1 MIDFS
6 VLQSVYAKDNPEFL
20 DKTLNSLK
28 EQTVCAKEIILVKDG
43 PISPELDNIIQK
55 WKEYLPLKVVGY
67 EVNKGL
73 AHALNFGLQ
82 FINTSLIARM
92 DSDDI
97 CNKERFEKQ
106 LLFFENNTDCSICGT
121 ALKEFYIEKNSTII
135 EKLRLYP
142 ERTTKESES
151 LFKGTPL
158 GHPTVMMK
166 TELLKK
172 YKYNENTSM
181 NEDID
186 LWFRLIKDNIIIY
199 NIQEPLLNFRITD
212 GTFKRRS
219 IKKAFSEFKIYYR
232 NLFELFGIKPKLVL
246 PFIRLFIR
254 FLPPFITKK
263 LYFSN
268 LRTSLFSKKGK
279 I

>member
-1 MIDFS
+1 MLNFS
-6 VLQSVYAKDNPEFL
+6 VLQSVYAKDKPEYL
-20 DKTLNSLK
+20 DNSLLSLE
-28 EQTVCAKEIILVKDG
+28 EQTLSPKEIIIVKDG
-43 PISPELDNIIQK
+43 TLPEELEAVINTWELRLPIK
-55 WKEYLPLKVVGY
+55 AVGY
-67 EVNKGL
+67 EKNQGL
-73 AHALNFGLQ
+73 AHALNYGLE
-82 FINTSLIARM
+82 FVTSELVARM

-97 CNKERFEKQ
+97 CNKNRFEKQ
-106 LLFFENNTDCSICGT
+106 VNFFENNPDCYICGSV
-121 ALKEFYIEKNSTII
+121 LKEFYIEKNSNVS
-135 EKLRLYP
+135 EKLRFYP
-142 ERTTKESES
+142 EQTTKKSES

-186 LWFRLIKDNIIIY
+186 LWFRLIKDGIIIY

-219 IKKAFSEFKIYYR
+219 IKKAFSEFKIYYN
-232 NLFELFGIKPKLVL
+232 NLFELFGFKPKLIL
-246 PFIRLFIR
+246 PFFRLFIR
-254 FLPPFITKK
+254 FLPSFINKK

-268 LRTSLFSKKGK
+268 LRTSLFSKKGR
-279 I
+279 